1 MADRVS
7 LKLGPVEKRLLMR
20 IADALDR
27 MAPPSPGEGK
37 ARLREPVVETSPTV
51 WGKILEGGK

>member
-1 MADRVS
+1 MSERVT
-7 LKLGPVEKRLLMR
+7 LKLGPEEKRLLKR

-27 MAPPSPGEGK
+27 MAPPGPGEGK
-37 ARLREPVVETSPTV
+37 ARLREPAVETSPTV